1 MAATFTAAALQGETI
16 DALCWRV
23 LGQTAGVVEQ
33 ALDLNRD
40 LAGSGLSVAP
50 LLAEG
55 QIIVLPAIVTPA
67 PQQRDMIQL
76 WD

>member
-1 MAATFTAAALQGETI
+1 MATFTATALQGETL

-33 ALDLNRD
+33 ALELNRG
-40 LAGSGLSVAP
+40 LAGQGP

-55 QIIVLPAIVTPA
+55 QVITLPLLLTPA
-67 PQQRDMIQL
+67 VPERQMVQL